1 MERACA
7 VCLAVW
13 LWARL
18 PRAPRTEARGRG
30 RAAPGVGRGP
40 PRRAAARARGRA
52 GSLALAARWGHVAGA
67 LFSTM
72 ARLNIYTCGVS

>member
-18 PRAPRTEARGRG
+18 PRAPRTEARGRRRAG
-30 RAAPGVGRGP
+30 RARRG
-40 PRRAAARARGRA
+40 AAARAPRA
-52 GSLALAARWGHVAGA
+52 VGQALALRWGHVAGA

-72 ARLNIYTCGVS
+72 ARLDIYTCDVS

>member
-18 PRAPRTEARGRG
+18 PRAPCTEARGRARARRAAPPRRG
-30 RAAPGVGRGP
+30 RAAP
-40 PRRAAARARGRA
+40 ARAVAGRLVA
-52 GSLALAARWGHVAGA
+52 GAARWGHVAGA

-72 ARLNIYTCGVS
+72 ARLDIYTCDVS